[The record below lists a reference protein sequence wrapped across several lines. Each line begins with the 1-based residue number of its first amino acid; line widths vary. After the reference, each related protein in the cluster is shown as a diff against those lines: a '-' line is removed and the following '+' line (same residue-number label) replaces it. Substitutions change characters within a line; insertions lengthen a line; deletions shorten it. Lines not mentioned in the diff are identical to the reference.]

1 MVTTQ
6 LALNVRTKI
15 GQAIARQEGEGAI
28 RFEIG
33 SGRIHELG
41 WRQRGQ
47 GLVEYALIIV
57 LVAIAVIIAVMA
69 LGTQLQTVFKTI
81 VNNLSTAS

>member
-1 MVTTQ
+1 MVATQ
-6 LALNVRTKI
+6 LVLNVRTKI
-15 GQAIARQEGEGAI
+15 GQAIARQE
-28 RFEIG
+28 
-33 SGRIHELG
+33 
-41 WRQRGQ
+41 GQ

-81 VNNLSTAS
+81 VNKLSTAS

>member
-1 MVTTQ
+1 MVATQ
-6 LALNVRTKI
+6 LVLNVRTKI
-15 GQAIARQEGEGAI
+15 AQAIARQE
-28 RFEIG
+28 
-33 SGRIHELG
+33 
-41 WRQRGQ
+41 GQ

>member
-1 MVTTQ
+1 MVAIQ
-6 LALNVRTKI
+6 LVLNVRTKI
-15 GQAIARQEGEGAI
+15 GQAIARQEA
-28 RFEIG
+28 
-33 SGRIHELG
+33 
-41 WRQRGQ
+41 Q

-81 VNNLSTAS
+81 VNNLSTPS